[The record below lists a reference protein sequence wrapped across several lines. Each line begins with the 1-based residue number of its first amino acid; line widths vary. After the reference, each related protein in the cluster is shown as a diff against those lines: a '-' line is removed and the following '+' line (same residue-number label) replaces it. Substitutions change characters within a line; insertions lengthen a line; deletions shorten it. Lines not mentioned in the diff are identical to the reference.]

1 MGNIISNQAY
11 SFAICFVCG
20 VIIGIF
26 FDIFRILRKS
36 FKTPDLITY
45 IEDLIFGIITG
56 IFLVFVLF
64 VLNNG
69 QLRFYIFFGLILGI
83 IIYLITISKL
93 FIKINVAVI
102 VAIKKT
108 IFKIISI
115 ILYPFSKILG
125 FIKNIISKLI
135 LRPFRI
141 LTINIKKIFKPK
153 IIKNIKEHKKQKIK
167 NNNDTDTNIPRK
179 LLTKCNKK

>member
-1 MGNIISNQAY
+1 MEDIISNQAY
-11 SFAICFVCG
+11 SFAICIICG

-45 IEDLIFGIITG
+45 IEDLIFGLITG
-56 IFLVFVLF
+56 IFLVFILF

-83 IIYLITISKL
+83 ILYLITISKL

-102 VAIKKT
+102 ITIK
-108 IFKIISI
+108 KIISRILFI
-115 ILYPFSKILG
+115 ILYPFKTLLK
-125 FIKNIISKLI
+125 FIKSIISKII
-135 LRPFRI
+135 LKPFRI
-141 LTINIKKIFKPK
+141 LTINIKKIFKPRK
-153 IIKNIKEHKKQKIK
+153 SKNIKEDKTKNIIKQRLIKSKKA
-167 NNNDTDTNIPRK
+167 
-179 LLTKCNKK
+179 